1 MSIMKK
7 IYLAMLSVFIAGSA
21 FGQSKTTLNQ
31 SDLPISKRVK
41 QRIDVPEVIS
51 SSTRGGG
58 GPIWSD
64 DFADPSTWNTGYDP
78 TTCDLEWEVGTEVTV
93 QGALSAPYG
102 DINSTTA
109 DNGFAMI
116 DSDFYGGASAGTC
129 VEDSWLQTADSI
141 DLTLYSN
148 VVLEFETWYRRY
160 NYERP
165 YLVISTD
172 GVTWPELTPDTDVS
186 GMPNVFDLWPN
197 LDDVTSLD
205 QNPTLMRVNISDVA
219 GNQPQV
225 WVRFHWTG
233 TWGYA
238 WFIDD
243 VRVVEQPANDLVTE
257 YAFISHNGTGD
268 EYGRIPQSQLLP
280 DFSVGGGFYNFGFLD
295 QNNCVATL
303 EIVDENAATV
313 MSATSNVALAMADS
327 TYDVEEVATP
337 AAALDLGLYEGIFT
351 VASDEETDQSITFEN
366 NSYQRNFMVTEDRYS
381 LDGIGNHPEGLENI
395 TSIGTQSFADAAD
408 GFMMF
413 TYYDVSQEVAVMGL
427 EILLSSST
435 VPGGTIICT
444 IHDTVDVNAD
454 IVTLPLEQTDVIDIT
469 QEHVDAGMI
478 TVMFDQP
485 FVAEPNGYF
494 AGVEMFSNSNESD
507 IRIIDDLT
515 VVQPAGSSLI
525 YTPDDETVYSNG
537 NAAAIRLITADNVGI
552 RSLPR
557 LKGVSVYPNPTNGL
571 VNVKILDAGNYN
583 LELVNVLGALVYT
596 SVTNGTV
603 ALDLTQYEKGVY
615 TLQVSNNQGVY
626 TERLIVQ

>member
-1 MSIMKK
+1 
-7 IYLAMLSVFIAGSA
+7 
-21 FGQSKTTLNQ
+21 
-31 SDLPISKRVK
+31 
-41 QRIDVPEVIS
+41 
-51 SSTRGGG
+51 
-58 GPIWSD
+58 
-64 DFADPSTWNTGYDP
+64 
-78 TTCDLEWEVGTEVTV
+78 
-93 QGALSAPYG
+93 
-102 DINSTTA
+102 
-109 DNGFAMI
+109 
-116 DSDFYGGASAGTC
+116 
-129 VEDSWLQTADSI
+129 
-141 DLTLYSN
+141 
-148 VVLEFETWYRRY
+148 
-160 NYERP
+160 
-165 YLVISTD
+165 
-172 GVTWPELTPDTDVS
+172 
-186 GMPNVFDLWPN
+186 MPNVFDLWPD
-197 LDDVTSLD
+197 LDDVTSLE

-268 EYGRIPQSQLLP
+268 EYGRIPQSQLLT
-280 DFSVGGGFYNFGFLD
+280 DFSVGGGFYNFGFTD
-295 QNNCVATL
+295 QNNCVATI
-303 EIVDENAATV
+303 EIVDQSSATV
-313 MSATSNVALAMADS
+313 MTATSNVALAMADS
-327 TYDVEEVATP
+327 TYDVEDVATP

-454 IVTLPLEQTDVIDIT
+454 IVTLPLEQTDVVDIT

-494 AGVEMFSNSNESD
+494 AGVEMFSNTNESD

-552 RSLPR
+552 RSLPQ
-557 LKGVSVYPNPTNGL
+557 LEGVSVYPNPTNGL

-583 LELVNVLGALVYT
+583 LELVNVLGAVVYT
-596 SVTNGTV
+596 AVTNGTV